1 MKNAILL
8 SLMLTTNFATSELS
22 AGHVGWGQAM
32 LAHPIHVT
40 PCCPDFCPPP
50 PAVSVPCMDEIIPA
64 TVWTDPGLSLATA
77 LDAAATYTQRERS
90 IDAKDAVAELEESLS
105 SGCSGDG
112 SSGEDSSLTGMD
124 SVPVAPEMVLTAVD
138 GEEAFESVRSTAEDY
153 LFEKKGGDCDKNC
166 VLERQ
171 NTWLLT
177 SLSLAASTSDKLL
190 DSSSDMSEEY
200 QALLSDFN
208 GQTSPKGMWGS
219 SSKITLHT
227 HVQQNDINALYA
239 RDLEMNALNG
249 VRESKDTFLLK
260 R

>member
-1 MKNAILL
+1 MKKTILL

-22 AGHVGWGQAM
+22 AGHVGWGISPLDHASHINPTCCDPAGPKCQPCIDATDT
-32 LAHPIHVT
+32 HVT
-40 PCCPDFCPPP
+40 
-50 PAVSVPCMDEIIPA
+50 I
-64 TVWTDPGLSLATA
+64 WLDPGLELATA
-77 LDAAATYTQRERS
+77 LDAAATYSQQERS
-90 IDAKDAVAELEESLS
+90 IDAKDALAELEESLS

-138 GEEAFESVRSTAEDY
+138 GEEAFESVRTTAEDY
-153 LFEKKGGDCDKNC
+153 LFEKKGGDCDKDC

-190 DSSSDMSEEY
+190 NSSSDMSEEY